1 MHTSPFFNQAARVK
15 LSQQELDLQNQNL
28 YAAIAVRDMLGVE
41 KALAA
46 GAQPD
51 DDHGS
56 ALRLSAQHDNYL
68 AAKALMLAGADIG
81 HAIIQAHRDN
91 EAIPRRT
98 DTGMIMTF
106 RTPKTEEGKAREAAL
121 EKEIQKLET
130 FQKTFIDSTLPIEQ
144 MNMLREIRMA
154 QYDLTRRMDSM
165 ERALRDI
172 DAPKPLDKKPA
183 RGGGTP
189 ARHLPKHG
197 E

>member
-1 MHTSPFFNQAARVK
+1 MHTSPFFNQSARVK
-15 LSQQELDLQNQNL
+15 LSQQELDIQNQNL
-28 YAAIAVRDMLGVE
+28 HTAIAAHDMLATE

-51 DDHGS
+51 DAQGS
-56 ALRLSAQHDNYL
+56 PLRAAAQHGNYL

-121 EKEIQKLET
+121 GKEIEKLESY
-130 FQKTFIDSTLPIEQ
+130 QKAFIDSTLPIEQ

-165 ERALRDI
+165 EKALRDI
-172 DAPKPLDKKPA
+172 DAPKPLDKKSG
-183 RGGGTP
+183 RSGTTP
-189 ARHLPKHG
+189 PRTLPKHG
-197 E
+197 G

>member
-1 MHTSPFFNQAARVK
+1 MHTSPFFNQSARVK

-28 YAAIAVRDMLGVE
+28 HAAIAAHDMLATE

-51 DDHGS
+51 DAHGS
-56 ALRLSAQHDNYL
+56 PLRAAARHDNYL
-68 AAKALMLAGADIG
+68 AAKVLMLAGADIG
-81 HAIIQAHRDN
+81 HAIIQTHRDN

-106 RTPKTEEGKAREAAL
+106 RTPKTEEGKVREAAF
-121 EKEIQKLET
+121 EKDIQKLES
-130 FQKTFIDSTLPIEQ
+130 FQKAFIDSTLPIEQ

-165 ERALRDI
+165 EKALRDI

-183 RGGGTP
+183 RNGSTPSRPLPRHGG
-189 ARHLPKHG
+189 
-197 E
+197 